1 MTVPTAGL
9 AGDTSVRD
17 LLSSL
22 SALQVLSMVMFDAS
36 GEEEIMDL
44 AVSAVPSLGRDCR
57 VEGVWLDG
65 QWRAVTSPRG
75 HLGCPA
81 GLEDQLTLLGG
92 VGGLL
97 SSPGRGWLCAFPI
110 TSLGAASGCLV
121 VSSPEVPPQ
130 HEQALLQTLAQQTG
144 MTVSRTRLLQ
154 QERRMHERI
163 ADEQAT
169 LRRVAGLIARGAP
182 PEKVFAAVAAEA
194 GRLIGADFAVMSR
207 YGPDGAA
214 TVVGA
219 WAKGDGEHP
228 LPAGT
233 SLDQG
238 DMNVHTLVG
247 ATGEPS
253 QTDAHCDDQSTGAI
267 IGRQW
272 GVRSVVSV
280 PILMGGH
287 MWGQIGVAFLRPEL
301 RSTDTKERLTGFT
314 ELVATAIASA
324 QAQVELRDHAEEQ
337 SALRRVATLVARV
350 AAPEEVF
357 DAVAAEIGRLLDVDF
372 TVLSRYEEDDCA
384 EIVGAWS
391 KPNLV
396 LPFAVG
402 AHVPSTGHNIHALV
416 RTTGRPVRI
425 DDFSD
430 ATGPVAEIAAELGF
444 LSSVGAPISVDGGL
458 WGIAAVIWAR
468 PEPLPADTEVRLAE
482 FTELVATA
490 LANAQAHA
498 ELTASRARIVATADD
513 TRRRIERDLHDGA
526 QQRLVSLA
534 LQLRVAQAEAPAEIP
549 ELVERLDG
557 VASGLAGV
565 MEDLLEIAR
574 GIHPGILANGG
585 LRPALKTLAR
595 RSALPV
601 ALEVTVDGRLAEQ
614 VELAAYYA
622 VAEALTNAAKHARA
636 SVVEVRV
643 MANADRLDV
652 WIRDDG
658 LGGADIGR
666 GSGLEGLM
674 DRVRTLGGDMSL
686 HSPSGRG
693 TTLEISLPLN
703 RPV

>member
-1 MTVPTAGL
+1 
-9 AGDTSVRD
+9 
-17 LLSSL
+17 
-22 SALQVLSMVMFDAS
+22 
-36 GEEEIMDL
+36 
-44 AVSAVPSLGRDCR
+44 
-57 VEGVWLDG
+57 
-65 QWRAVTSPRG
+65 
-75 HLGCPA
+75 
-81 GLEDQLTLLGG
+81 
-92 VGGLL
+92 
-97 SSPGRGWLCAFPI
+97 
-110 TSLGAASGCLV
+110 
-121 VSSPEVPPQ
+121 
-130 HEQALLQTLAQQTG
+130 
-144 MTVSRTRLLQ
+144 
-154 QERRMHERI
+154 
-163 ADEQAT
+163 
-169 LRRVAGLIARGAP
+169 
-182 PEKVFAAVAAEA
+182 VAAEA
-194 GRLIGADFAVMSR
+194 GRLLGADFAVVSR

-219 WAKGDGEHP
+219 WTNGHGGTP
-228 LPAGT
+228 PPAGT
-233 SLDQG
+233 LFEQGGKDVNSFLGATDGPSQG
-238 DMNVHTLVG
+238 DDYG
-247 ATGEPS
+247 
-253 QTDAHCDDQSTGAI
+253 DDQSMSGTIA
-267 IGRQW
+267 RQCR
-272 GVRSVVSV
+272 VRSVVGV
-280 PILMGGH
+280 PIHIGGH
-287 MWGQIGVAFLRPEL
+287 LWGQLRLASERPEPL
-301 RSTDTKERLTGFT
+301 PADTEELLTGFT

-324 QAQVELRDHAEEQ
+324 QAQVELRDHAQEQ
-337 SALRRVATLVARV
+337 AALRRVATLVARA

-372 TVLSRYEEDDCA
+372 TVVSRYEQDDCA

-402 AHVPSTGHNIHALV
+402 AHVPSTGRNIHALV

-430 ATGPVAEIAAELGF
+430 ATGPVAQIAAELG
-444 LSSVGAPISVDGGL
+444 LVSSVGAPISVDGGL
-458 WGIAAVIWAR
+458 WGIAAVVWAR

-498 ELTASRARIVATADD
+498 EVTASRARIVAAADD

-534 LQLRVAQAEAPAEIP
+534 LQLRAVQAAAPAKVP
-549 ELVERLDG
+549 ELVEQLDG
-557 VASGLAGV
+557 VADGLAGV

-574 GIHPGILANGG
+574 GIHPGLLANGG

-595 RSALPV
+595 RSAVPV

-636 SVVEVRV
+636 TVVDVRV
-643 MANADRLDV
+643 TANAERLDV

-666 GSGLEGLM
+666 GSGLEGLL

-703 RPV
+703 RPF

>member
-1 MTVPTAGL
+1 MTPPPAGL
-9 AGDTSVRD
+9 AGDITVRD

-22 SALQVLSMVMFDAS
+22 SALQALSMVMVDANS
-36 GEEEIMDL
+36 EEEILNL

-65 QWRAVTSPRG
+65 QWRVVTSPRG
-75 HLGCPA
+75 HIGRPT
-81 GLEDQLTLLGG
+81 GLENQLTLLGG
-92 VGGLL
+92 RGGLL
-97 SSPGRGWLCAFPI
+97 SSPTHGWLCAFPT

-121 VSSPEVPPQ
+121 VSARQAPPQ

-144 MTVSRTRLLQ
+144 VTVSRTRLLD
-154 QERRMHERI
+154 QERRRNERI

-169 LRRVAGLIARGAP
+169 LRQVAGLISRGAP
-182 PEKVFAAVAAEA
+182 PEEVFAAVAAEA
-194 GRLIGADFAVMSR
+194 GRLLDADVAVMSR

-214 TVVGA
+214 MVVGE
-219 WAKGDGEHP
+219 WTKSDGETP
-228 LPAGT
+228 LPA
-233 SLDQG
+233 
-238 DMNVHTLVG
+238 
-247 ATGEPS
+247 
-253 QTDAHCDDQSTGAI
+253 ST
-267 IGRQW
+267 
-272 GVRSVVSV
+272 SV
-280 PILMGGH
+280 PIHIGGRL
-287 MWGQIGVAFLRPEL
+287 WGQIRVAAQRPEQL
-301 RSTDTKERLTGFT
+301 PANTEEWLTGFT

-324 QAQVELRDHAEEQ
+324 QAQVELRDNAEEQ
-337 SALRRVATLVARV
+337 SALRQVATLVARA

-372 TVLSRYEEDDCA
+372 TVLSRYEQDDSA

-396 LPFAVG
+396 HPFAVG
-402 AHVPSTGHNIHALV
+402 GHVPSTGRNIHALV
-416 RTTGRPVRI
+416 RTTGRPVRM
-425 DDFSD
+425 DDFRD
-430 ATGPVAEIAAELGF
+430 ATGPVAEVATEFGF
-444 LSSVGAPISVDGGL
+444 WSAVGAPISVDGGL
-458 WGIAAVIWAR
+458 WGVAAVVWAR
-468 PEPLPADTEVRLAE
+468 PEPLPADTEARLAE

-490 LANAQAHA
+490 IANAQAHA
-498 ELTASRARIVATADD
+498 ELTASRARIVAAADD

-534 LQLRVAQAEAPAEIP
+534 LQLRAAQAAAPAEIP
-549 ELVERLDG
+549 GLVEELDD
-557 VASGLAGV
+557 VANGLAGV

-601 ALEVTVDGRLAEQ
+601 ALEVAVDGRLAEQ

-636 SVVEVRV
+636 TVVDVRV
-643 MANADRLDV
+643 MVNADRLDV

-666 GSGLEGLM
+666 GSGLEGLL

-686 HSPSGRG
+686 DSPSGRG

-703 RPV
+703 PPF

>member
-1 MTVPTAGL
+1 MTAPPAGL
-9 AGDTSVRD
+9 AADTSVRD

-22 SALQVLSMVMFDAS
+22 SALQVLTMVMVDAS
-36 GEEEIMDL
+36 GEEEILNL
-44 AVSAVPSLGRDCR
+44 AVSAVPSLARDCL

-65 QWRAVTSPRG
+65 QWRVVTSPRG
-75 HLGCPA
+75 HVGCPT
-81 GLEDQLTLLGG
+81 GLEDQLMLLGEQG
-92 VGGLL
+92 RRL
-97 SSPGRGWLCAFPI
+97 SSPGNGWLCAFPT

-121 VSSPEVPPQ
+121 VSSPEAPSE

-144 MTVSRTRLLQ
+144 VTVSRARLLH
-154 QERRMHERI
+154 QERGMHERI

-169 LRRVAGLIARGAP
+169 LRRVAGLISRGAP

-194 GRLIGADFAVMSR
+194 GRLLGADSAVMSR
-207 YGPDGAA
+207 YGTDGAA

-219 WAKGDGEHP
+219 WAKDGGKP
-228 LPAGT
+228 PPPAGT
-233 SLDQG
+233 SLEQAG
-238 DMNVHTLVG
+238 TNVHTLVG
-247 ATGEPS
+247 ATGGPS
-253 QTDAHCDDQSTGAI
+253 LGDDYGDDQSVGAI
-267 IGRQW
+267 IARQLR
-272 GVRSVVSV
+272 VRSVVGV
-280 PILMGGH
+280 PIHIGGH
-287 MWGQIGVAFLRPEL
+287 LWGQISVASLRPEPL
-301 RSTDTKERLTGFT
+301 SEDTEGWLTGFT

-324 QAQVELRDHAEEQ
+324 QAQEQLRDYAEEQ
-337 SALRRVATLVARV
+337 SALRRVATLVARS

-357 DAVAAEIGRLLDVDF
+357 DSVAAEIGRLLDVDF
-372 TVLSRYEEDDCA
+372 TILSRYEPDGGA

-396 LPFAVG
+396 HPSAVG
-402 AHVPSTGHNIHALV
+402 THVPSSGHNIHALV
-416 RTTGRPVRI
+416 HTTGRPVRI
-425 DDFSD
+425 DDYAEAS
-430 ATGPVAEIAAELGF
+430 GPAAKIAGELGIF
-444 LSSVGAPISVDGGL
+444 SAVGAPISVDGGL
-458 WGIAAVIWAR
+458 WGIAAVSRAR

-490 LANAQAHA
+490 LANAQARA

-534 LQLRVAQAEAPAEIP
+534 LQLRVAQAEAPADMP

-557 VASGLAGV
+557 VANGLAGV
-565 MEDLLEIAR
+565 LQDLLEIAR
-574 GIHPGILANGG
+574 GIHPEILANGG

-601 ALEVTVDGRLAEQ
+601 ALEVTVEGRLAEQ

-636 SVVEVRV
+636 TVVDVRV

-693 TTLEISLPLN
+693 TTIEISLPLN
-703 RPV
+703 RPF

>member
-1 MTVPTAGL
+1 MTTSPAGL
-9 AGDTSVRD
+9 AGDTNIRD

-22 SALQVLSMVMFDAS
+22 NALQVLSMVMFDAS
-36 GEEEIMDL
+36 GEDEILDL

-57 VEGVWLDG
+57 VEGVRLDG

-75 HLGCPA
+75 HIGCPA

-92 VGGLL
+92 AGGLL

-110 TSLGAASGCLV
+110 TSLGASSGCLV
-121 VSSPEVPPQ
+121 VSSPQAPPQ

-144 MTVSRTRLLQ
+144 VTVSRSRLLQ
-154 QERRMHERI
+154 KERRMHEKI
-163 ADEQAT
+163 ADEQET
-169 LRRVAGLIARGAP
+169 LRRVAGLISRGAP
-182 PEKVFAAVAAEA
+182 PEKVFGAVTAEA
-194 GRLIGADFAVMSR
+194 GRLLGADLAVVSR

-219 WAKGDGEHP
+219 WAKCDGEHP
-228 LPAGT
+228 FPAGT
-233 SLDQG
+233 LLEQG
-238 DMNVHTLVG
+238 DMNVHTIRG
-247 ATGEPS
+247 AMGGPWRG
-253 QTDAHCDDQSTGAI
+253 DDYGDDQSTGAI
-267 IGRQW
+267 IARQW
-272 GVRSVVSV
+272 KVRSIVGV
-280 PILMGGH
+280 PIHLGGH
-287 MWGQIGVAFLRPEL
+287 LWGEIGVASRKPEHL
-301 RSTDTKERLTGFT
+301 PADTEERLTGFT

-324 QAQVELRDHAEEQ
+324 QAQVELRDYAEEQ
-337 SALRRVATLVARV
+337 SALRRVATLVARA

-357 DAVAAEIGRLLDVDF
+357 DAVAAEIGRVLDVDF
-372 TVLSRYEEDDCA
+372 TLLSRYEPDGSA
-384 EIVGAWS
+384 EIVGASS

-396 LPFAVG
+396 HPAAVG
-402 AHVPSTGHNIHALV
+402 VRVPSGGHNIHGLV

-425 DDFSD
+425 DDFGD
-430 ATGPVAEIAAELGF
+430 ASGPAAEVAGELGLF
-444 LSSVGAPISVDGGL
+444 SAVGAPIIVDGGL
-458 WGIAAVIWAR
+458 WGIAAVTRAR
-468 PEPLPADTEVRLAE
+468 PGPLPADTEVRLAE

-498 ELTASRARIVATADD
+498 ELTASRARIVASADD

-526 QQRLVSLA
+526 QQRLVSLV
-534 LQLRVAQAEAPAEIP
+534 LQLRAAQATAPP
-549 ELVERLDG
+549 ELPELIEQMDG
-557 VASGLAGV
+557 VANGLAGV

-595 RSALPV
+595 RSAVPV

-636 SVVEVRV
+636 TVVDVRV
-643 MANADRLDV
+643 TANADRLDV

-658 LGGADIGR
+658 SGGADIGR

-686 HSPSGRG
+686 HSPSGKG

-703 RPV
+703 RSF

>member
-1 MTVPTAGL
+1 MTPPPAGL
-9 AGDTSVRD
+9 AGDITVRD

-22 SALQVLSMVMFDAS
+22 SALQALSMVMADANS
-36 GEEEIMDL
+36 EEEILNL

-65 QWRAVTSPRG
+65 QWRVVTSPRG
-75 HLGCPA
+75 HIGRPI

-92 VGGLL
+92 RGGQL
-97 SSPGRGWLCAFPI
+97 SSPTHGWLCAFPT

-121 VSSPEVPPQ
+121 VSSRQAPPQ

-144 MTVSRTRLLQ
+144 VTVSRTRLLD
-154 QERRMHERI
+154 QERRRNERI

-169 LRRVAGLIARGAP
+169 LRQVAGLISRGAP
-182 PEKVFAAVAAEA
+182 PEEVFAAVAAEA
-194 GRLIGADFAVMSR
+194 GRLLDADFAVMSR

-214 TVVGA
+214 MVVGE
-219 WAKGDGEHP
+219 WTKSDGETP

-233 SLDQG
+233 S
-238 DMNVHTLVG
+238 
-247 ATGEPS
+247 
-253 QTDAHCDDQSTGAI
+253 
-267 IGRQW
+267 
-272 GVRSVVSV
+272 V
-280 PILMGGH
+280 PIHIGGRL
-287 MWGQIGVAFLRPEL
+287 WGQIRVASQRPEQL
-301 RSTDTKERLTGFT
+301 PADTEEWLTGFT

-324 QAQVELRDHAEEQ
+324 QAQVELRDNAEEQ
-337 SALRRVATLVARV
+337 SALRQVATLVARA

-372 TVLSRYEEDDCA
+372 TVLSRYEQDDSA

-396 LPFAVG
+396 HPFAVG
-402 AHVPSTGHNIHALV
+402 GHVPSTGRNIHALV

-425 DDFSD
+425 DDFRD
-430 ATGPVAEIAAELGF
+430 ATGPVAEVATEFGF
-444 LSSVGAPISVDGGL
+444 WSAVGAPISVDGGL
-458 WGIAAVIWAR
+458 WGVAAVVWAR
-468 PEPLPADTEVRLAE
+468 PEPLPADTEARLAE

-490 LANAQAHA
+490 IANAQAHA
-498 ELTASRARIVATADD
+498 ELTASRARIVAAADD

-534 LQLRVAQAEAPAEIP
+534 LQLRAAQAAAPAEIP
-549 ELVERLDG
+549 GLVEELDD
-557 VASGLAGV
+557 VANGLAGV

-601 ALEVTVDGRLAEQ
+601 ALEVAVDGRLAEQ

-636 SVVEVRV
+636 TVVDVRV
-643 MANADRLDV
+643 MVNADRLDV

-658 LGGADIGR
+658 LGGADIGK

-686 HSPSGRG
+686 HSPSGKG
-693 TTLEISLPLN
+693 TSLEISLPLN
-703 RPV
+703 RHR

>member
-1 MTVPTAGL
+1 MTVPPAGL
-9 AGDTSVRD
+9 AGDVSVRD

-36 GEEEIMDL
+36 GEEEILEL

-57 VEGVWLDG
+57 VEGVRLDG

-75 HLGCPA
+75 HVGCPV
-81 GLEDQLTLLGG
+81 GLEVQLTLLGDA
-92 VGGLL
+92 GGLL

-110 TSLGAASGCLV
+110 TSLGAASGCMV
-121 VSSPEVPPQ
+121 VSAPEAPAQ

-144 MTVSRTRLLQ
+144 VTVSRTRLLH
-154 QERRMHERI
+154 QERGMHERI

-169 LRRVAGLIARGAP
+169 LRRVAGLISRGATT
-182 PEKVFAAVAAEA
+182 EKVFGAITAEA
-194 GRLIGADFAVMSR
+194 GRLLGADLAFMSR

-228 LPAGT
+228 FPAGT
-233 SLDQG
+233 LLQQG
-238 DMNVHTLVG
+238 DMNVHTIAS
-247 ATGEPS
+247 ATAGPS
-253 QTDAHCDDQSTGAI
+253 RGDDYGDDHSTGAI
-267 IGRQW
+267 VARQW
-272 GVRSVVSV
+272 KVRSVVGV
-280 PILMGGH
+280 PIQIGGH
-287 MWGQIGVAFLRPEL
+287 LWGEMGVATRKPEHL
-301 RSTDTKERLTGFT
+301 PADTEERLTGFT

-324 QAQVELRDHAEEQ
+324 QAQVKLRDYAEEQ
-337 SALRRVATLVARV
+337 SALRRVATLVARA

-357 DAVAAEIGRLLDVDF
+357 DAVAAEIGRVLDVDF
-372 TVLSRYEEDDCA
+372 TLLSRYEPDDCA

-425 DDFSD
+425 DDFGD
-430 ATGPVAEIAAELGF
+430 ATGPVAEIAAELGL
-444 LSSVGAPISVDGGL
+444 LSSVGAPINVDGGL
-458 WGIAAVIWAR
+458 WGVAAVVWAR
-468 PEPLPADTEVRLAE
+468 PDPLPADTEVRLAE

-490 LANAQAHA
+490 LANAQGHA
-498 ELTASRARIVATADD
+498 ELTASRARIVAAADD
-513 TRRRIERDLHDGA
+513 TRRRVERDLHDGA
-526 QQRLVSLA
+526 QQRLVSLV
-534 LQLRVAQAEAPAEIP
+534 LQLRAAQAAASPQRP
-549 ELVERLDG
+549 EVVEQFDG
-557 VASGLAGV
+557 VANGLAGV
-565 MEDLLEIAR
+565 MGDLLEIAR

-585 LRPALKTLAR
+585 LMPALKTLAR

-636 SVVEVRV
+636 TVVDVRV
-643 MANADRLDV
+643 TANADSLDV
-652 WIRDDG
+652 WVRDDG

-686 HSPSGRG
+686 HSPAGRG
-693 TTLEISLPLN
+693 TTLEISLPLD
-703 RPV
+703 RSF

>member
-1 MTVPTAGL
+1 MGGPWR
-9 AGDTSVRD
+9 GDD
-17 LLSSL
+17 
-22 SALQVLSMVMFDAS
+22 
-36 GEEEIMDL
+36 
-44 AVSAVPSLGRDCR
+44 
-57 VEGVWLDG
+57 
-65 QWRAVTSPRG
+65 
-75 HLGCPA
+75 
-81 GLEDQLTLLGG
+81 
-92 VGGLL
+92 
-97 SSPGRGWLCAFPI
+97 
-110 TSLGAASGCLV
+110 
-121 VSSPEVPPQ
+121 
-130 HEQALLQTLAQQTG
+130 
-144 MTVSRTRLLQ
+144 
-154 QERRMHERI
+154 
-163 ADEQAT
+163 
-169 LRRVAGLIARGAP
+169 
-182 PEKVFAAVAAEA
+182 
-194 GRLIGADFAVMSR
+194 
-207 YGPDGAA
+207 YG
-214 TVVGA
+214 
-219 WAKGDGEHP
+219 
-228 LPAGT
+228 
-233 SLDQG
+233 
-238 DMNVHTLVG
+238 
-247 ATGEPS
+247 
-253 QTDAHCDDQSTGAI
+253 DDQSTGAI
-267 IGRQW
+267 IARQW
-272 GVRSVVSV
+272 KVRSVVGV
-280 PILMGGH
+280 PIHLGGH
-287 MWGQIGVAFLRPEL
+287 LWGEIGVASVKPEQL
-301 RSTDTKERLTGFT
+301 PADTEERLTGFT

-324 QAQVELRDHAEEQ
+324 QAQEELRDYAEEQ
-337 SALRRVATLVARV
+337 SALRRVATLVARA

-357 DAVAAEIGRLLDVDF
+357 DAVATEIGRVLDVDF
-372 TVLSRYEEDDCA
+372 TLLSRYEPDDCA

-458 WGIAAVIWAR
+458 WGIAAVVWAR

-498 ELTASRARIVATADD
+498 ELTASRARIVAAADD

-526 QQRLVSLA
+526 QQRLVSLV
-534 LQLRVAQAEAPAEIP
+534 LQLRAAQATAPPEAS
-549 ELVERLDG
+549 ELVEQLDG
-557 VASGLAGV
+557 VANGLAGV

-595 RSALPV
+595 RSAVSV

-636 SVVEVRV
+636 TVVDVRV
-643 MANADRLDV
+643 MANADSLDV
-652 WIRDDG
+652 WICDDG

-686 HSPSGRG
+686 HSPSGNG

-703 RPV
+703 RHL

>member
-1 MTVPTAGL
+1 MTPPPAGL
-9 AGDTSVRD
+9 AGDITVRD

-22 SALQVLSMVMFDAS
+22 SALQALSMVMADANS
-36 GEEEIMDL
+36 EEEILNL

-65 QWRAVTSPRG
+65 QWRVVTSPRG
-75 HLGCPA
+75 HIGRPI

-92 VGGLL
+92 RGGQL
-97 SSPGRGWLCAFPI
+97 SSPTHGWLCAFPT

-121 VSSPEVPPQ
+121 VSSRQAPPQ

-144 MTVSRTRLLQ
+144 VTVSRTRLLD
-154 QERRMHERI
+154 QERRRNERI

-169 LRRVAGLIARGAP
+169 LRQVAGLISRGAP
-182 PEKVFAAVAAEA
+182 PEEVFAAVAAEA
-194 GRLIGADFAVMSR
+194 GRLLDADFAVMSR

-214 TVVGA
+214 MVVGE
-219 WAKGDGEHP
+219 WTKSDGETP

-233 SLDQG
+233 S
-238 DMNVHTLVG
+238 
-247 ATGEPS
+247 
-253 QTDAHCDDQSTGAI
+253 
-267 IGRQW
+267 
-272 GVRSVVSV
+272 V
-280 PILMGGH
+280 PIHIGGRL
-287 MWGQIGVAFLRPEL
+287 WGQIRVASQRPEQL
-301 RSTDTKERLTGFT
+301 PADTEEWLTGFT

-324 QAQVELRDHAEEQ
+324 QAQVELRDNAEEQ
-337 SALRRVATLVARV
+337 SALRQVATLVARA

-372 TVLSRYEEDDCA
+372 TVLSRYEQDDSA

-396 LPFAVG
+396 HPFAVG
-402 AHVPSTGHNIHALV
+402 GHVPSTGRNIHALV

-425 DDFSD
+425 DDFRD
-430 ATGPVAEIAAELGF
+430 ATGPVAEVATEFGF
-444 LSSVGAPISVDGGL
+444 WSAVGAPISVDGGL
-458 WGIAAVIWAR
+458 WGVAAVVWAR
-468 PEPLPADTEVRLAE
+468 PEPLPADTEARLAE

-490 LANAQAHA
+490 IANAQAHA
-498 ELTASRARIVATADD
+498 ELTASRARIVAAADD

-534 LQLRVAQAEAPAEIP
+534 LQLRAAQAAAPAEIP
-549 ELVERLDG
+549 GLVEELDD
-557 VASGLAGV
+557 VANGLAGV

-601 ALEVTVDGRLAEQ
+601 ALEVAVDGRLAEQ

-636 SVVEVRV
+636 TVVDVRV
-643 MANADRLDV
+643 MVNADRLDV

-693 TTLEISLPLN
+693 TTLDISLPLN
-703 RPV
+703 PPF